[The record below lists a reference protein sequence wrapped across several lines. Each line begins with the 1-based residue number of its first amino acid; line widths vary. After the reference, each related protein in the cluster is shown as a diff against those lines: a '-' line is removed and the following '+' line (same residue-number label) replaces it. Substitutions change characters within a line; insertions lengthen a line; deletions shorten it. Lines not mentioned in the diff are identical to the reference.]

1 MIVIRAPASALLSP
15 IDHMP
20 ELTLEDIAKKAGVS
34 RSTVSRVVNNHP
46 NVREAVRSRV
56 LHVIQESGFHPNAAA
71 RALASQRSW
80 MIGLVL
86 PRTVGAIFVDPYFP
100 RLTQGVAQA
109 CNQYNYTLALFLV
122 GSPADEAKIYPRISR
137 RGSLDGVIV
146 QSGQIG
152 DQLIER
158 LSTSGMP
165 LVVAGRPFL
174 EGDISYIDVDNIQ
187 STFEAVSHLVA
198 IGRKRIATISGPSNS
213 TVGIDRLVGY
223 SRALQAAGLPVDP
236 LLIVPG
242 DFTEQGGYLAM
253 QQLLA
258 RQPDAVFAA
267 SDAMAVG
274 GMRAVKEVGLS
285 IPRDVAF
292 VGYDD
297 IPLINPPDPPVTT
310 VRQPVTQFGYK
321 AVEMLI
327 DLIDNGILPQRRVMM
342 ETELFIRE
350 STVGR

>member
-1 MIVIRAPASALLSP
+1 MS
-15 IDHMP
+15 

-46 NVREAVRSRV
+46 NVRETVRSRV
-56 LHVIQESGFHPNAAA
+56 LQVIQEAGFHPNAAA

-122 GSPADEAKIYPRISR
+122 ASPADEEKIYPRISR
-137 RGSLDGVIV
+137 KGSLDGVIV

-165 LVVAGRPFL
+165 LVVAGRPFFE
-174 EGDISYIDVDNIQ
+174 EGISYIDVDNIQ
-187 STFEAVSHLVA
+187 STFEAVRHLIS
-198 IGRKRIATISGPSNS
+198 IGRQRIATISGPSNS
-213 TVGIDRLVGY
+213 TVGIDRLEGY
-223 SRALQAAGLPVDP
+223 TRALKAAGLQVDP
-236 LLIVPG
+236 QLIVAG

-253 QQLLA
+253 RQLLPH
-258 RQPDAVFAA
+258 QPDAVFAA

-274 GMRAVKEVGLS
+274 GMRAVKEAGLS
-285 IPRDVAF
+285 IPRDIAF

-297 IPLINPPDPPVTT
+297 IPLINQPDPPLTT
-310 VRQPVTQFGYK
+310 VRQPITQFGFT

-327 DLIDNGILPQRRVMM
+327 DLIENGIQPFRRVMM
-342 ETELFIRE
+342 PTELIIRE
-350 STVGR
+350 STIGK